1 MRKLKS
7 AYGYIGLISRSKN
20 TFWVKEYVSPDYL
33 PDIFIYAFEDTEYPI
48 WRISWRR
55 YKKRLQKESDSLR
68 ID

>member
-1 MRKLKS
+1 MRKIKT
-7 AYGYIGLISRSKN
+7 AYGYMGLVSRSKN
-20 TFWVKEYVSPDYL
+20 TFWIKEFVSPDYL

-55 YKKRLQKESDSLR
+55 YKKRLQFESNQLK